1 MTVKNMVPRCVSTC
15 RDGSQCGRRVTDGST
30 PPVCHIHA
38 KRSTSPL
45 TQPVERTPL
54 EIIQKLMSDRDPAI
68 RLRAAN
74 TYLDKPYRDNVI
86 DFVHL
91 VLGAHGFEPPER
103 ERLARLVNKGTLR
116 NVPSCQAWFSTC
128 GLLGSTPRW

>member
-54 EIIQKLMSDRDPAI
+54 EIIQTLMSDRDPAI

-74 TYLDKPYRDNVI
+74 TYL
-86 DFVHL
+86 
-91 VLGAHGFEPPER
+91 
-103 ERLARLVNKGTLR
+103 ERLAQVCSQCATREAPRLYTGTA
-116 NVPSCQAWFSTC
+116 P
-128 GLLGSTPRW
+128 